1 MPENRFRKADSNLNI
16 FSDDGEVCDIYSGMY
31 FNKQSGIAFS
41 VNENNQV
48 IGIHYSMKNS
58 SYKEITKYKK
68 TAIKEQLLNNPAR
81 WMYAFSDTLT
91 FEDAFDIYLNL
102 YEQLIDND
110 TLVASGS
117 GYVLAVRLGDI
128 VTWDI
133 FKGGSELEN
142 TLLDSIDM
150 NKQLFYGVDNSSDN
164 MN

>member
-1 MPENRFRKADSNLNI
+1 MKKSEILN
-16 FSDDGEVCDIYSGMY
+16 
-31 FNKQSGIAFS
+31 A
-41 VNENNQV
+41 
-48 IGIHYSMKNS
+48 
-58 SYKEITKYKK
+58 
-68 TAIKEQLLNNPAR
+68 
-81 WMYAFSDTLT
+81 LT
-91 FEDAFDIYLNL
+91 FEDAFDIYLTL